1 MSSKKIL
8 ITGSRDFDEGQIVL
22 DAITAEVEEGRRTL
36 VIHGNARGADSLA
49 NTVGNYLSDTL
60 VVSVPA
66 DWDHDGYAA
75 GPIRNAA
82 MLELEPDVVLAF
94 YKTGAAN
101 RGTQN
106 CVDAA
111 TRLGIPVKKF
121 ESTTND

>member
-8 ITGSRDFDEGQIVL
+8 VTGSRDFEDGQIVL
-22 DAITAEVEEGRRTL
+22 DAITEEVEEGRRTL
-36 VIHGNARGADSLA
+36 LIHGNARGADSLA
-49 NTVGNYLSDTL
+49 AVAGNYLSDML

-66 DWDHDGYAA
+66 DWNHDGYAA

-94 YKTGAAN
+94 YKSGAAN

-111 TRLGIPVKKF
+111 ERLGIPVKKF
-121 ESTTND
+121 ESTTNE